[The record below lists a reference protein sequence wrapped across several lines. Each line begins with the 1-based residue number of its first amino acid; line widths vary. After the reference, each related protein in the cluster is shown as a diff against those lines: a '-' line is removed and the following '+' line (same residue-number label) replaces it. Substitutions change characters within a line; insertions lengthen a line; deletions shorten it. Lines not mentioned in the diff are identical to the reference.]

1 MTRKRTAFFTV
12 EQDEIL
18 KDDYGNLLLAYDSGI
33 SKQTAIGHPVWSPE
47 KC

>member
-1 MTRKRTAFFTV
+1 MTRKRTSCSTV
-12 EQDEIL
+12 KKAEIL